1 MGPTAYG
8 QPNRWSVG
16 CTRRALRAKRRQR
29 PVKLNGDDNAF
40 LIFLIL
46 ILLLLSDQFLAER
59 PARPR
64 PGFFNR
70 IRLDVSR
77 LRFLSAGPEQIS
89 AGKDSFTVVLH
100 PSASTYFR
108 AGLHR

>member
-29 PVKLNGDDNAF
+29 LVKLNGDDNAF

-46 ILLLLSDQFLAER
+46 ILLLLSDQF
-59 PARPR
+59 
-64 PGFFNR
+64 
-70 IRLDVSR
+70 
-77 LRFLSAGPEQIS
+77 
-89 AGKDSFTVVLH
+89 
-100 PSASTYFR
+100 
-108 AGLHR
+108 